1 MFSICYPFTE
11 VDDIVFEVEGKLV
24 SAGGAVDVDVGCGDA
39 FGGGGDAEQLADA
52 AETVINVVYSHRL
65 VETSFAKS
73 DFIKY
78 IKAYMN
84 RVKGYLRKTNPGP
97 LPIRPCSR
105 RGHQL
110 TPLACVVCGVACACV
125 RACGDTERV
134 APFMKSAEPFVMKM
148 LKNFDEYSFYMGESM
163 DAEAAIGFGFYR
175 SDEAS
180 PTPRFYFFKDGLSL
194 QHPGF
199 GKSLEHPVQERA

>member
-1 MFSICYPFTE
+1 MFTGDEMFSICYPFTV

-84 RVKGYLRKTNPGP
+84 RVKGYLRKTNP
-97 LPIRPCSR
+97 
-105 RGHQL
+105 
-110 TPLACVVCGVACACV
+110 
-125 RACGDTERV
+125 ERV

>member
-1 MFSICYPFTE
+1 VFTGDEMFSICYPFTV

-97 LPIRPCSR
+97 LPNP
-105 RGHQL
+105 
-110 TPLACVVCGVACACV
+110 PLQPSCWPPADSFGVCCVRCVACRVVCACV
-125 RACGDTERV
+125 R
-134 APFMKSAEPFVMKM
+134 
-148 LKNFDEYSFYMGESM
+148 
-163 DAEAAIGFGFYR
+163 
-175 SDEAS
+175 
-180 PTPRFYFFKDGLSL
+180 
-194 QHPGF
+194 
-199 GKSLEHPVQERA
+199 